1 MFGYFV
7 IPVNAKASFFS
18 DLFNN
23 DVSASTNITT
33 ENNAETNSQNMGL
46 LEANVSSAEIIQDK
60 KDKNSKDK
68 TPTIDESKEI
78 NIMSGNA
85 LAPATGPSGVS
96 DGTDNEDISSDQISV
111 YVVRKGDSIV
121 KIAEM
126 FEVSVNT
133 IRWTNDLKIGEK
145 LNEGDVLM
153 ILPVSGVQI
162 TVAKGQTLKSIAQ
175 KYKVDAT
182 DIASFNGI
190 SEDAQLAIGDELII
204 PDGEISEVA
213 PKTTPTKTNTGSYA
227 KTPTIYA
234 PGYFINPVPGFR
246 YRSQGAHAHGTAID
260 LAASTGT
267 PILAS
272 ASGRVSFAR
281 TGYNGGFGSL
291 VIIEHPNGTQTYY
304 AHQSKILVHIGD
316 QVSQGQIIGLVGNT
330 GHSTGPHLHFEVRGA
345 KNPGTTTPM
354 SWASQ

>member
-1 MFGYFV
+1 MLGCIFLPAENV
-7 IPVNAKASFFS
+7 KASFFS

-23 DVSASTNITT
+23 DASASTTITSDKST
-33 ENNAETNSQNMGL
+33 ETNSQNTGL
-46 LEANVSSAEIIQDK
+46 QANVSSAEVIQDK
-60 KDKNSKDK
+60 KDKNSKEK
-68 TPTIDESKEI
+68 SKLDDSTEVVV
-78 NIMSGNA
+78 SENA
-85 LAPATGPSGVS
+85 LVPATGPAGVS
-96 DGTDNEDISSDQISV
+96 DGTTDGDVSPDQISV
-111 YVVRKGDSIV
+111 YVVRENDSIA
-121 KIAEM
+121 KIADM
-126 FEVSVNT
+126 FEVSTKT
-133 IRWTNDLKIGEK
+133 IQWANDLKAGQK
-145 LNEGDVLM
+145 LKEGDVLI
-153 ILPVSGVQI
+153 ILPVSGLQI

-175 KYKVDAT
+175 KYKVDVT

-190 SEDAQLAIGDELII
+190 AEDSKLIVGDELII
-204 PDGEISEVA
+204 PDGEIAEVA
-213 PKTTPTKTNTGSYA
+213 PKTVPLKTSTGSYA

-234 PGYFINPVPGFR
+234 PGYFINPVPGFK

-260 LAASTGT
+260 LAAVTGT

-281 TGYNGGFGSL
+281 NGYNGGFGNL

-304 AHQSKILVHIGD
+304 AHQSKIYVHVGD
-316 QVSQGQIIGLVGNT
+316 QVSQGQTIGLVGNT